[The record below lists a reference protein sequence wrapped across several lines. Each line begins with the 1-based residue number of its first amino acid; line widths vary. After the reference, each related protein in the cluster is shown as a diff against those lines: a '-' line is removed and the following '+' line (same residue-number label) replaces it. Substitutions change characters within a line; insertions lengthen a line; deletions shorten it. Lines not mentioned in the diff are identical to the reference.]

1 MKLLRILGTGLLIV
15 GTVVGATAQSQWQRL
30 THNPPVNVGAI
41 LQLTDGTV
49 IAHEENDQNGN
60 VATLAWYKLTPDI
73 NGSYVN
79 GTWSQIA
86 NLPTGYGPL
95 FFGSAVLPDGR
106 VVVEGGEYNQ
116 YGAGFTKLGA
126 IYDPVAN
133 TWASVTAPSG
143 WANIGDASTVV
154 LSNGTLMLA
163 NTVTK
168 QAALLDPSTLTW
180 TATGA
185 NKFDIND
192 EEGWTLLPGGKV
204 LTVDAYVRQYDS
216 NGKNYE
222 LFDPST
228 GSWSVAGT
236 TPVQLWDSCG
246 GASGASYELGP
257 AVLMP
262 NGTVFATG
270 ANGCGA
276 GHNAVY
282 NVTSHTWTAAPD
294 FPGTFDVADGPAALE
309 TNGNVLVFASPGIF
323 GGGGTMFEWNG
334 STLTQVS
341 TPPNGPNDSSFQGHL
356 MILPNGQIMFTD
368 YTNDVEVW
376 TATGSTYTGWNAT
389 LLPRNTIF
397 HRGSTYRLEGFKLN
411 GASQN
416 NMYGDD
422 YQTATNFPL
431 VRLTNVA
438 SGHVFYAH
446 THGFSSMPVGF
457 NGPGFLQV
465 DIPSGMETG
474 STNMQV
480 VVNGIASQN
489 YQIGVN

>member
-1 MKLLRILGTGLLIV
+1 M
-15 GTVVGATAQSQWQRL
+15 
-30 THNPPVNVGAI
+30 
-41 LQLTDGTV
+41 
-49 IAHEENDQNGN
+49 
-60 VATLAWYKLTPDI
+60 
-73 NGSYVN
+73 
-79 GTWSQIA
+79 
-86 NLPTGYGPL
+86 LP
-95 FFGSAVLPDGR
+95 PDG
-106 VVVEGGEYNQ
+106 
-116 YGAGFTKLGA
+116 
-126 IYDPVAN
+126 
-133 TWASVTAPSG
+133 
-143 WANIGDASTVV
+143 ANIGDASTVV

-246 GASGASYELGP
+246 GASGASYEVGP

-323 GGGGTMFEWNG
+323 GGGGTIFEWNG
-334 STLTQVS
+334 STLTQIVD
-341 TPPNGPNDSSFQGHL
+341 PAERDP
-356 MILPNGQIMFTD
+356 MIRRSRDT
-368 YTNDVEVW
+368 
-376 TATGSTYTGWNAT
+376 S
-389 LLPRNTIF
+389 
-397 HRGSTYRLEGFKLN
+397 
-411 GASQN
+411 
-416 NMYGDD
+416 
-422 YQTATNFPL
+422 
-431 VRLTNVA
+431 
-438 SGHVFYAH
+438 
-446 THGFSSMPVGF
+446 
-457 NGPGFLQV
+457 
-465 DIPSGMETG
+465 
-474 STNMQV
+474 
-480 VVNGIASQN
+480 
-489 YQIGVN
+489 